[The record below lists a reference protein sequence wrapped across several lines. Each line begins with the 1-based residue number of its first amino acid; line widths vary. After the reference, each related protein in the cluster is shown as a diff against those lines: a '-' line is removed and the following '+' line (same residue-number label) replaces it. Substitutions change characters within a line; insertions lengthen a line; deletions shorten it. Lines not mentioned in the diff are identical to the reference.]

1 MTQEGRLSRFRVLRP
16 DAAPLEIDMPLPG
29 AHNVLNALAAIAVA
43 TDEGVDDDAIVRGLA
58 SFSGVGRRF
67 QVRDIEHRGRVV
79 TLVDDYG
86 HHPTEVAAVVR
97 TARACW
103 PGRRLVMV
111 YQPHRFSRTRDL
123 YDDFVR
129 VLSEIDLLLLLE
141 VYPAGEEP
149 IAGADSRALA
159 RGLRQRG
166 QVDPVFLETVEEVPS
181 VLADLLAD
189 GDVLLTQGAGDVGS
203 LVRMLVAESEV
214 TS

>member
-1 MTQEGRLSRFRVLRP
+1 
-16 DAAPLEIDMPLPG
+16 
-29 AHNVLNALAAIAVA
+29 
-43 TDEGVDDDAIVRGLA
+43 
-58 SFSGVGRRF
+58 
-67 QVRDIEHRGRVV
+67 
-79 TLVDDYG
+79 
-86 HHPTEVAAVVR
+86 
-97 TARACW
+97 
-103 PGRRLVMV
+103 MV

>member
-1 MTQEGRLSRFRVLRP
+1 
-16 DAAPLEIDMPLPG
+16 MPLPG